1 MAPADASELAQMSPA
16 PPTAVVLGA
25 RTSTMSRA
33 SRSTMMEA
41 HRSKNSSSFCV
52 ASQRHLET
60 RAGRS
65 NTLNY
70 RPFASSFFTP
80 PRPFVLDDSDAS
92 EVWLELFLDLLFVCV
107 CLKLGSSVKYC
118 AAGLWLHDNWNSSY
132 GNSFVVFAM
141 FYMSWL
147 HLTGYLNRF
156 YTEDLGHKLIFAVFQ
171 LSIVGM
177 TVNVNTAKTDGDC
190 KIVHAFSNGFAGAF
204 AVSRLV
210 LIFLYVCERA
220 SERAKRV
227 HGAVGC
233 RQGVLL

>member
-1 MAPADASELAQMSPA
+1 
-16 PPTAVVLGA
+16 
-25 RTSTMSRA
+25 
-33 SRSTMMEA
+33 MMEA

-210 LIFLYVCERA
+210 LIFLYV
-220 SERAKRV
+220 SERTSEASTWRS
-227 HGAVGC
+227 
-233 RQGVLL
+233 GVSTGGPPASRARR